1 MRKQKGKLLVLFFI
15 GSEAFFFISLLITY
29 IYFRVEKLA
38 PDTVAPHLNVKR
50 AAILTVCLVASSL
63 TLMWS
68 KKKLFKNQFKKF
80 KVGMFITM
88 LLATVF
94 LLGQAKEY
102 IDLYK
107 KQVTLSKDI
116 FGSNFFTL
124 TGFHG
129 LHVFLGLTCIS
140 LLFAFSFGKFKIVSR
155 AGITG
160 VEVYWHFVDVVW
172 LFIFFYVY
180 ITPLL

>member
-1 MRKQKGKLLVLFFI
+1 MNNKGKLLALFFI
-15 GSEAFFFISLLITY
+15 GSEAFFFISLLISY
-29 IYFRVEKLA
+29 IYFRSDSLA
-38 PDTVAPHLNVKR
+38 SDTVAPHLGVKR
-50 AAILTVCLVASSL
+50 AAVLTVCLVASSF

-68 KKKLFKNQFKKF
+68 KKNLLKNKIRKF
-80 KVGMFITM
+80 KMGMIITIV
-88 LLATVF
+88 LAVIF

-102 IDLYK
+102 YDLYK
-107 KQVTLSKDI
+107 KQITLSKDI

-129 LHVFLGLTCIS
+129 LHVFLGLTSIS
-140 LLFAFSFGKFKIVSR
+140 ILFAMSFSKFRIVSR
-155 AGITG
+155 AGIKG
-160 VEVYWHFVDVVW
+160 VEVYWHFVDGVW

>member
-1 MRKQKGKLLVLFFI
+1 MKDKGKLLALFLI
-15 GSEAFFFISLLITY
+15 GSEAFFFLALLISY
-29 IYFRVEKLA
+29 VYFRNA
-38 PDTVAPHLNVKR
+38 SNITDSVAPHLNVKR
-50 AAILTVCLVASSL
+50 AAILTLCLVSSSFS
-63 TLMWS
+63 LMWS
-68 KKKLFKNQFKKF
+68 KKNLFKNEIRKF
-80 KVGMFITM
+80 KGGMLLTM
-88 LLATVF
+88 ILATVF

-107 KQVTLSKDI
+107 KQITLSKDI

-129 LHVFLGLTCIS
+129 FHVFLGLSCIS
-140 LLFAFSFGKFKIVSR
+140 LLFAFSFSKFRVLSK
-155 AGITG
+155 AGIRG
-160 VEVYWHFVDVVW
+160 VEVYWHFVDAVW